1 MDDKSIV
8 GLYFERSETAIKETA
23 KKYGRYCRYIAMR
36 VLGNEQDAEEVENDT
51 YVKLWNSIPPKNP
64 DPLKPYVGRVA
75 RNIALNRY
83 DEKNAQKRCES
94 TLALEELA
102 ECLPDNSGE
111 NELGESL
118 ALRAA
123 LNSFLDS
130 LEVKTRRVFMQRY
143 FYTCPVAEI
152 AKLCGMKESAVT
164 MLLFRTRKKLKEHLN
179 KEGIDL

>member
-8 GLYFERSETAIKETA
+8 GLYFERSEAAIKETA

-51 YVKLWNSIPPKNP
+51 YVRLWNSIPPKNP

-75 RNIALNRY
+75 RNISLNRY

-94 TLALEELA
+94 TLALEELS

-143 FYTCPVAEI
+143 FYTCSVAEI
-152 AKLCGMKESAVT
+152 AKLCGMKESAVS
-164 MLLFRTRKKLKEHLN
+164 MLFFRTRKKLKEHLN